1 MIDEKPTEDFR
12 AGYEEGRLDAIACCL
27 MERASKTVPGWREH
41 NVALDLAVVAI
52 RALDVRHAPPAKDEI
67 DA

>member
-1 MIDEKPTEDFR
+1 MSANEETTEDFR

-27 MERASKTVPGWREH
+27 MERASKTDPGWREH

-52 RALDVRHAPPAKDEI
+52 RAMGAKDTRNE
-67 DA
+67 